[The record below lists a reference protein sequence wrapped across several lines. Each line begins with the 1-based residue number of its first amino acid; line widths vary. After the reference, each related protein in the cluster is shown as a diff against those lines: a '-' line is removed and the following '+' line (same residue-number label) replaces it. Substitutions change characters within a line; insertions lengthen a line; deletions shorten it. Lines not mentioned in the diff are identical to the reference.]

1 MAIGKK
7 ITPFKKASPFKQG
20 YGDQMDWSG
29 STQGEGPNTPGG
41 FGGVNW
47 GKIGKWGGITA
58 GAGLAGYG
66 LSQLIRGGSGG
77 GGLFGG
83 GNLQTEA
90 NKARE
95 QLAGRLTDFEGLDT
109 SNLYAGYENT
119 YADMENTYE
128 DLTVNQQ
135 QAQFMAQQTQQQQA
149 SIMQGLSG
157 AAGASGVGGLAQAM
171 ANQGQLATQKASASI
186 GLQEQQNQLASAK
199 GAAKVQYYER
209 AGAAAAQAA
218 QFQGAADARS
228 LEYQK
233 TQGLLAA
240 ATGRVTAANQAVE
253 NQKNRQMQLWTSVMG
268 LAGNILM
275 PGSALAKSIT

>member
-1 MAIGKK
+1 MAIGK
-7 ITPFKKASPFKQG
+7 IIAPFKRKASPFQQD
-20 YGDQMDWSG
+20 YQDWTG
-29 STQGEGPNTPGG
+29 TTQGEVPGVGEGNG
-41 FGGVNW
+41 FNW
-47 GKIGKWGGITA
+47 GQAAKIGGIA
-58 GAGLAGYG
+58 AGVGALGLGISALSGLGGAG
-66 LSQLIRGGSGG
+66 
-77 GGLFGG
+77 
-83 GNLQTEA
+83 
-90 NKARE
+90 KARRDE
-95 QLAGRLTDFEGLDT
+95 ADAARTNLNQQLDAFGELDT

-119 YADMENTYE
+119 YANMENTYE

-171 ANQGQLATQKASASI
+171 ANQGQLATQRASASI

-218 QFQGAADARS
+218 QFQGAADARN

-240 ATGRVTAANQAVE
+240 ATGRMTAANTAIE
-253 NQKNRQMQLWTSVMG
+253 NAKNRQMQFWSSAMG
-268 LAGNILM
+268 MAGNILA
-275 PGSALAKSIT
+275 PGSALAKSIPTG